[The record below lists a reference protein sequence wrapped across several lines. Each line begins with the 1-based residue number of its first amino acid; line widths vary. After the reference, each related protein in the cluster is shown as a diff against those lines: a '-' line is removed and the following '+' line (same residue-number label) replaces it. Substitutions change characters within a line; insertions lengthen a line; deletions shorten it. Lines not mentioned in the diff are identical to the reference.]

1 MIESDLNAKIEKAEA
16 NWNEVVHGAP
26 DGNAWGFFSYG
37 DACGAI
43 GGGVGMFTW
52 FDSRAELLEFIA
64 STLPCSPPGPSEADV
79 DTVEAETRQI
89 IDALSVGKLEDSEAV
104 ARLNRVLAS
113 FSHIEWIGTFEALL
127 SGPHEYASLVR
138 GHFRGRDADRND
150 TSPIQPQETTDF
162 QDFLMTWGV

>member
-1 MIESDLNAKIEKAEA
+1 MFESDLHAKIEKAEA
-16 NWNEVVHGAP
+16 NWNAVVHGAP

-64 STLPCSPPGPSEADV
+64 STLPYSPPGPSGADV

-89 IDALSVGKLEDSEAV
+89 VDAMSVGELDDSAAV
-104 ARLNRVLAS
+104 ARLNGVLAS
-113 FSHIEWIGTFEALL
+113 FSQIKWIGTFEALL
-127 SGPHEYASLVR
+127 SGSHEYASLVR
-138 GHFRGRDADRND
+138 ERFRGSDADGND
-150 TSPIQPQETTDF
+150 TSPIQPQETADF
-162 QDFLMTWGV
+162 RDFLMTWGF